1 MVEADPYPTWVEY
14 SNVVPSGQNG
24 RRILS
29 IGTDA
34 TIFERASPARARLEA
49 YANRL
54 GELHV
59 VALVPPGFRAE
70 QPAPNLAFYPTNAR
84 FSLFRPLSA
93 YRIGKA
99 ILSRHRINLLS
110 AQDPAESGVAAYL
123 LKRAGSIPL
132 HIQVHT
138 DILSPAFRKDSW
150 KEYAR
155 WRLARF
161 VIPRGDFFRVV
172 SRRVADSLQSVFH
185 IPPSRIAILPIFVD
199 REAIANA
206 RPAFILRE
214 RYPQFDFIVLMV
226 SRLVREKRIDVAL
239 TAFAELCQGFPRTG
253 LVIVGEG
260 PERENLESRVK
271 NLELTARV
279 KLEGWQDDSI
289 PYYKGADLYLLTSAF
304 EGYGRT
310 VVESAAAGLPV
321 VMTDVGVAGEVIRD
335 GETGRVVPVGDHAA
349 LVRALREA
357 RQNYSAMRAMARRA
371 QQLVRDLSPR
381 TLGEYTEAYQRS
393 LLV

>member
-1 MVEADPYPTWVEY
+1 M
-14 SNVVPSGQNG
+14 VPSGQNG

-34 TIFERASPARARLEA
+34 TIFDTASAARARLEA
-49 YANRL
+49 YARRL
-54 GELHV
+54 GGLHV

-70 QPAPNLAFYPTNAR
+70 QPAPNLALYPASAR
-84 FSLFRPLSA
+84 FSLFRPLTA

-110 AQDPAESGVAAYL
+110 AQDPTESGVAAYL
-123 LKRAGSIPL
+123 LKRASNIPL

-138 DILSPAFRKDSW
+138 DILSPAFRKNSW

-161 VIPRGDFFRVV
+161 VIPRGDSFRVV
-172 SRRVADSLQSVFH
+172 S
-185 IPPSRIAILPIFVD
+185 SRIAASLQAEFHISPSRMCVLPIFVD
-199 REAIANA
+199 REAFGRAQPIFN
-206 RPAFILRE
+206 LHE

-260 PERENLESRVK
+260 PERENLESRIK

-289 PYYKGADLYLLTSAF
+289 SYYKGADLYLLTSAF

-310 VVESAAAGLPV
+310 VVEAAAAGLPM

-335 GETGRVVPVGDHAA
+335 QATGRVVPVGDHAA
-349 LVRALREA
+349 LVRALCQA
-357 RQNYSAMRAMARRA
+357 RQDYPAMRRMAERA
-371 QQLVRDLSPR
+371 QADVQHLSPR
-381 TLGEYTEAYQRS
+381 TWEEYLERYRES
-393 LLV
+393 YEVMLR